1 MHKKFH
7 QTKKRFIA
15 SNERKIRKLKLLSQ
29 HPVAVPVATFFV
41 LLALSVV
48 GFVLIG
54 GSKKVDT
61 QDALIVY
68 VTHDGVQQI
77 VPTNEPT
84 VGALLKKLHITLNQ
98 GDVVEPSASTPINQD
113 EFRINVYRAVPVEIV
128 DGSARTF
135 TFSAATTPRSIVEQ
149 ANIQLY
155 PEDDVTT
162 EPTTNFLQ
170 EDAIGERVVINRAT
184 PVSVNLY
191 GTEVQLRTHATTVGA
206 LLQGRG
212 INLTSTDIVEPAV
225 TTPITANQQIFI
237 IRKGTK
243 LESSTQPIAMP
254 VQHIND
260 PSLSVGTSAIR
271 QAGSPGQKIVTYEDE
286 LRNGK
291 VVGRTVVQTVVVTP
305 PVTQIVVVGT
315 APLSTSLQQ
324 WLYALR
330 ECESGGNYQDNTGNG
345 YYGAYQFSEGTW
357 ERLGYSGLPSS
368 ASPSTQD
375 QAIILN
381 TVRSSGGLA
390 TQNPGCYA
398 STGISAF
405 PPE

>member
-7 QTKKRFIA
+7 QIKKYFLA
-15 SNERKIRKLKLLSQ
+15 SKDKKLRKLKLLSQ

-41 LLALSVV
+41 LLMLTIV
-48 GFVLIG
+48 GFVVIG
-54 GSKKVDT
+54 GGRKVDT
-61 QDALIVY
+61 HDALIVY
-68 VTHDGVQQI
+68 VSHDGVQQI
-77 VPTNEPT
+77 VPTKEPT
-84 VGALLKKLHITLNQ
+84 VGALLNKLHITLNQ

-113 EFRINVYRAVPVEIV
+113 EFRINVYRAVPVEVV
-128 DGSARTF
+128 DGTTKTF

-149 ANIQLY
+149 AGIQLY
-155 PEDDVTT
+155 PDDEVSTQ
-162 EPTTNFLQ
+162 PTTNFLQ

-184 PVSVNLY
+184 PVSLNLY
-191 GTEVQLRTHATTVGA
+191 GTEVQIRTHEKTVGA
-206 LLQGRG
+206 LLKDRG
-212 INLTSTDIVEPAV
+212 VHLASTDSVEPAP

-243 LESSTQPIAMP
+243 LLNSTQSVPMPIQR
-254 VQHIND
+254 VND

-271 QAGSPGQKIVTYEDE
+271 QAGSAGQKIVTYEE
-286 LRNGK
+286 QLQNGK
-291 VVGRTVVQTVVVTP
+291 VIGSVPIQSVITVP
-305 PVTQIVVVGT
+305 PVTEILAVGT

-324 WLYALR
+324 WLYTLR
-330 ECESGGNYQDNTGNG
+330 ECESGGNYQDDTGNG

-357 ERLGYSGLPSS
+357 ERLGYSGLPSN
-368 ASPSTQD
+368 APPSTQD

-390 TQNPGCYA
+390 SQNPGCYE